1 MNKDLIVFV
10 LAVILLGSSITTS
23 YVNAD
28 TGKKNITDSNAKEI
42 KNSDKKSL
50 KTSDDDQIKAHLGL
64 QPNEKRVI
72 VIYKDNVKKADKDKL
87 EKKGGKIKLDLENI
101 HGVAV
106 QVDQNKINEITSD
119 PNVAQVIED
128 TIVYASL
135 SVSVPQI
142 GANLVQSSGITGKNV
157 RVCVVDTG
165 IDDTHPALNPLV
177 AEIDFVNHDND
188 ATDDHGHGTHVAGII
203 ASRDALYKGVAPDV
217 SLMAAKVLDSTG
229 SGWSSDVINGINWC
243 VSHGADVINLSVGG
257 STLYTSA
264 CDSNLDA
271 QAVNNAV
278 NQGVVVAVAA
288 GNSGSVNGISSP
300 GCASKAITVG
310 AIDKNDGR
318 TIFSNEGSEL
328 DVVAPGVSVTS
339 LNAPLKGG
347 GFVAFS
353 GTSMATPHVVGLAA
367 LLLEKNPNLSPQ
379 QVRDTIQNTALD
391 LVASPAKPGFDTVY
405 GYGRIR
411 ANNAILATA
420 PASVLIPSAT
430 GAGNVQ
436 FSTNNGGIT
445 SFSANAESTLTTI
458 GKPTMSFPFGFF
470 TYTVTG
476 IAPGSSATITITY
489 PSNVPTGTQFW
500 KVNAGTWTNISSL
513 VSSNNG
519 DQTIVLTIQDGQLG
533 DADGI
538 INGQIIDPIG
548 GGQLIPPKISI
559 NDVAVTE
566 GNSGII
572 SSTFTVSLSSVSSS
586 TTTVNFAT
594 SDGSA
599 TTANNDYVATTGTLS
614 FAPGETSKIIT
625 IQVIGD
631 ATIESDETFDLMLS
645 GATNASILDGTG
657 VGTILND
664 DAALPIPATIYCGET
679 IDQFT
684 SVINGDANNNVI
696 VGTFGDDLINGFGG
710 DDRIWGMGGNDC
722 IFGGGGN
729 DYLIG
734 GDGNDEINGEDGNDK
749 IWGQLGMDKL
759 YGSFGDDRLSGG
771 ADNDSIFGEDGNDKI
786 WGQLGDDA
794 IDGGNEIDVC
804 SGGIGANTIVMCE

>member
-1 MNKDLIVFV
+1 MNKILIVSI
-10 LAVILLGSSITTS
+10 LAVILLSSSIATS
-23 YVNAD
+23 YANAD
-28 TGKKNITDSNAKEI
+28 TGKKKITDSNAKEI

-50 KTSDDDQIKAHLGL
+50 ESSDDDQIKTHLGL

-72 VIYKDNVKKADKDKL
+72 VIYKDNVKKIDKDKL
-87 EKKGGKIKLDLENI
+87 EKKGGKIKKNLVNLN
-101 HGVAV
+101 GVVV
-106 QVDQNKINEITSD
+106 QVDQSKIKEIESD

-128 TIVYASL
+128 TLVHASL
-135 SVSVPQI
+135 SVSILQI
-142 GANLVQSSGITGKNV
+142 GANLVHSLGITGKNV
-157 RVCVVDTG
+157 KVCVVDSG

-177 AEIDFVNHDND
+177 AEIDFVNSDND

-203 ASRDALYKGVAPDV
+203 ASRDALYKGVAPDA
-217 SLMAAKVLDSTG
+217 SLMAAKVLNSTG
-229 SGWSSDVINGINWC
+229 IGWTSDVINGINWC

-257 STLYTSA
+257 STLYPSA

-288 GNSGSVNGISSP
+288 GNSGSISGISSP

-310 AIDKNDGR
+310 AINQIDGR
-318 TIFSNEGSEL
+318 TSFSNEGTEL
-328 DVVAPGVSVTS
+328 DVVAPGVLVTS
-339 LNAPLKGG
+339 LNAPIKGG
-347 GFVAFS
+347 GFVAKT
-353 GTSMATPHVVGLAA
+353 GTSMATPHVAGLAA
-367 LLLEKNPNLSPQ
+367 LLLEKNPNLLPQ
-379 QVRDTIQNTALD
+379 QVRSTIQNTALD
-391 LVASPAKPGFDTVY
+391 LGASGLDTIY
-405 GYGRIR
+405 GNGRIR
-411 ANNAILATA
+411 ANNALLATA
-420 PASVLIPSAT
+420 PASVLIPSVT

-436 FSTNNGGIT
+436 FSTNNGGMT
-445 SFSANAESTLTTI
+445 SFSAIAESTLPSI

-476 IAPGSSATITITY
+476 IAPGSSAIITITY
-489 PSNVPTGTQFW
+489 PSNIPTGTQFW

-548 GGQLIPPKISI
+548 GGQLISPKISI
-559 NDVAVTE
+559 NDVTVAE
-566 GNSGII
+566 GNSGIT
-572 SSTFTVSLSSVSSS
+572 SSTFTVSLSSASSS

-599 TTANNDYVATTGTLS
+599 TTTNNDYIPNIGTLS

-645 GATNASILDGTG
+645 GATNSSILDGTG
-657 VGTILND
+657 VGIILND
-664 DAALPIPATIYCGET
+664 DAALPIPATIYCGKT

-684 SVINGDANNNVI
+684 SVINGDTNNNVI
-696 VGTFGDDLINGFGG
+696 VGTIGDDLINGFGG
-710 DDRIWGMGGNDC
+710 DDRIWSIGGNDC
-722 IFGGGGN
+722 IFGGEGN
-729 DYLIG
+729 DYLVG
-734 GDGNDEINGEDGNDK
+734 GDGNDEINGENGNDK

-786 WGQLGDDA
+786 WGQLGDDI